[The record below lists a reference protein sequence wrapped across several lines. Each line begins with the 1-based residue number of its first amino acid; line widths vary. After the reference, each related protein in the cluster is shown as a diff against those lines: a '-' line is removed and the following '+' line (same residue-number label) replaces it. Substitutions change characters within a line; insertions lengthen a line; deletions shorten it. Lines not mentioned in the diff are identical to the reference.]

1 MSSTGEATKRPARR
15 PATRPTA
22 RQVGLEG
29 GHEPGAQLP
38 EAARGF
44 LAFLEVEKGYS
55 PATVRAY
62 AADLE
67 QFQLFLARRSK
78 SLEDYEAI
86 AREDATGFLAELH
99 RLRQKKSSMARKL
112 STLRSFFRYL
122 IRHHLLAKTPLTGL
136 RNPKQESR
144 QPRALNVDQAT
155 ALMDAPVRTG
165 PAGIRD
171 LALVELLYGSGLRV
185 SEALSLTVDDVRAD
199 RGFVRV
205 RGKGG
210 KDRLAPLSEAS
221 RHRLTE
227 YLDERDAL
235 RPAEAEQA
243 LFLGARGGP
252 LSRREALRIVSRLAV
267 DAGVSQSVH
276 PHTLRHSFASHLLQA
291 GADLRSVQEM
301 LGHARLSTT
310 ERYTHLDLRRIMEVY
325 DKAHPYSDKAG
336 GKDHAMQADEA
347 RKGAAA
353 ASGKPCPADSANIDP
368 GNIAPVNANSA
379 RKGAGK
385 TPRKGK

>member
-1 MSSTGEATKRPARR
+1 MSSTGE
-15 PATRPTA
+15 PTSRA
-22 RQVGLEG
+22 G
-29 GHEPGAQLP
+29 GQEPGAQLP
-38 EAARGF
+38 EAGRGF

-67 QFQLFLARRSK
+67 QFEAFLSRRGK
-78 SLEDYEAI
+78 TLEAFESI
-86 AREDATGFLAELH
+86 AREDATGYLAELH
-99 RLRQKKSSMARKL
+99 RQRQKKSSMARKL

-122 IRHHLLAKTPLTGL
+122 IRHRLLGQSPLTGL

-221 RHRLTE
+221 RHRLSE

-235 RPAEAEQA
+235 HPVETEQA

-267 DAGVSQSVH
+267 EAGVSQSVH

-325 DKAHPYSDKAG
+325 DKAHPYSDKSG
-336 GKDHAMQADEA
+336 GKDHATQ
-347 RKGAAA
+347 GAAA
-353 ASGKPCPADSANIDP
+353 RESDLRNDAEAGGTD
-368 GNIAPVNANSA
+368 
-379 RKGAGK
+379 AGK
-385 TPRKGK
+385 PRKGK

>member
-1 MSSTGEATKRPARR
+1 MSSTGAPTNRAPGKKAGQAT
-15 PATRPTA
+15 
-22 RQVGLEG
+22 
-29 GHEPGAQLP
+29 EPGSALP
-38 EAARGF
+38 EVCRGF

-67 QFQLFLARRSK
+67 QFETFLLRRTRT
-78 SLEDYEAI
+78 LADFEAI
-86 AREDATGFLAELH
+86 TREDATGFLAELH
-99 RLRQKKSSMARKL
+99 RQRQKRSSMARKL

-122 IRHHLLAKTPLTGL
+122 IRHRLLAKTPLTGL
-136 RNPKQESR
+136 RNPKQERR
-144 QPRALNVDQAT
+144 QPRALNVDQAA
-155 ALMDAPVRTG
+155 ALMDAPARPG
-165 PAGIRD
+165 PEGIRD

-185 SEALSLTVDDVRAD
+185 SEALSLSVDDVRAD

-221 RHRLTE
+221 RHRLSE
-227 YLDERDAL
+227 YLDERAGL
-235 RPAEAEQA
+235 RPADSEQA
-243 LFLGARGGP
+243 LFLGMRGGP

-267 DAGVSQSVH
+267 EAGVTQSVH

-310 ERYTHLDLRRIMEVY
+310 ERYTHLDLRHIMEVY
-325 DKAHPYSDKAG
+325 DQAHPYSDKTG
-336 GKDHAMQADEA
+336 GIRHEAQENPAPSAD
-347 RKGAAA
+347 AA
-353 ASGKPCPADSANIDP
+353 
-368 GNIAPVNANSA
+368 
-379 RKGAGK
+379 
-385 TPRKGK
+385 PRKGK